1 MQNYES
7 KNLNN
12 EKYKN
17 IEEEKVE
24 IIIELEI
31 KISDEEKEKEIYILC
46 DKSKLIED
54 NKLNEEFYKKNK
66 INPPKEFDY
75 FNKFNTK
82 LYLNDKEMEF
92 NYKLN
97 FFKNGINKI
106 KIISNKNLFTLSSMF
121 YNCYY
126 IHKINF

>member
-54 NKLNEEFYKKNK
+54 NKLNEDFYKK
-66 INPPKEFDY
+66 
-75 FNKFNTK
+75 
-82 LYLNDKEMEF
+82 
-92 NYKLN
+92 
-97 FFKNGINKI
+97 I
-106 KIISNKNLFTLSSMF
+106 K
-121 YNCYY
+121 
-126 IHKINF
+126 